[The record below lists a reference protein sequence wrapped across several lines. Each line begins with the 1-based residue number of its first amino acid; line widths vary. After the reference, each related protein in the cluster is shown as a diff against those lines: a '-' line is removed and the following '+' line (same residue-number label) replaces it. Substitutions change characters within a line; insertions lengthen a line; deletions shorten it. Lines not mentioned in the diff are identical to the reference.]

1 MCYIIYAFF
10 SLLFHFSLSQSI
22 YTWGFGS
29 DKVSPDGVAGA
40 EPLRQSSRNP
50 SPNHRARR
58 AGRRSRRARRAR
70 ASAGSASRAELEGGE
85 SWCKRHAL
93 KRGLVR
99 IKRSPTVAGATPLHQ
114 SSTNL
119 PSSTRA
125 RRAGRRSR
133 RARRA
138 RASAGSASLAELE
151 GGESWCKRHAL
162 KRGLVRMKR
171 SPTGA
176 GASSCE
182 DLSSAHPKFFPFP
195 IPHTGIR
202 IQRMI

>member
-1 MCYIIYAFF
+1 MSRVLAEYGKTKYVSLIFLIYHIRV
-10 SLLFHFSLSQSI
+10 SSPLFHFSLSQSA
-22 YTWGFGS
+22 YTWWFGS
-29 DKVSPDGVAGA
+29 GEASHNGAAGA
-40 EPLRQSSRNP
+40 APLQ
-50 SPNHRARR
+50 
-58 AGRRSRRARRAR
+58 
-70 ASAGSASRAELEGGE
+70 
-85 SWCKRHAL
+85 
-93 KRGLVR
+93 
-99 IKRSPTVAGATPLHQ
+99 Q

-138 RASAGSASLAELE
+138 RASAGNASRAELE

-162 KRGLVRMKR
+162 KRGFGSDEAFPNGLQGR
-171 SPTGA
+171 SP
-176 GASSCE
+176 CE
-182 DLSSAHPKFFPFP
+182 DPSSAHPKFFPFP